1 MDSVDVRRAA
11 GGTSVELRR
20 TLEGAPAV
28 STIVSVREENG
39 TRGTVAA
46 ILDGEV
52 DTANVGEVAVRLR
65 RMVEN
70 RQLRLVVDLAAVT
83 YLDSAG
89 INLLY
94 AVAGEIRARQQ
105 ELHLVVLPGS
115 PIERMLQIVGADR
128 AFPVHASLDE
138 ALATAS

>member
-1 MDSVDVRRAA
+1 
-11 GGTSVELRR
+11 
-20 TLEGAPAV
+20 V
-28 STIVSVREENG
+28 STVVRVREERHDG
-39 TRGTVAA
+39 SVVAV
-46 ILDGEV
+46 IEGEV
-52 DTANVGEVAVRLR
+52 DAASVGEVAVSMR
-65 RMVEN
+65 RIVEN
-70 RQLRLVVDLAAVT
+70 KLHRVVIDLTGVS

-94 AVAGEIRARQQ
+94 AVAGDVQARQQ

-138 ALATAS
+138 ALAAAG

>member
-1 MDSVDVRRAA
+1 M
-11 GGTSVELRR
+11 T
-20 TLEGAPAV
+20 
-28 STIVSVREENG
+28 TIVSVREEHHG
-39 TRGTVAA
+39 GTVAA

-52 DTANVGEVAVRLR
+52 DTANVGEVALRLR

-70 RQLRLVVDLAAVT
+70 RQLRLVVDLSAVT

-94 AVAGEIRARQQ
+94 AVAGEVRARQQ
-105 ELHLVVLPGS
+105 ELHLVVVPGS
-115 PIERMLQIVGADR
+115 SIERMLQIVGADR

-138 ALATAS
+138 ALAAS